1 MEENRY
7 LDEEKYQQS
16 VKKLKKAGK
25 IVLIIGICM
34 LVIGLILLILGFV
47 GFGKAGFDMASQ
59 PDMDPDAAAQGILG
73 GFGLFA
79 AGGILDTTGLFV
91 TGIGA
96 ILLITAHR
104 REIAAFAAEQVMPVA
119 KETIEEITPAVSN
132 AVEEIGKGIRN
143 GLNDSEKQ
151 D

>member
-7 LDEEKYQQS
+7 LDEEKYQQNAQ
-16 VKKLKKAGK
+16 KLKKIGK

-34 LVIGLILLILGFV
+34 LAVGFILLVIGFI
-47 GFGKAGFDMASQ
+47 GFGKTGFDMASQ

-73 GFGLFA
+73 GFGMFA
-79 AGGILDTTGLFV
+79 AGGFLDTTGLFV

-96 ILLITAHR
+96 ILLFTAHR
-104 REIAAFAAEQVMPVA
+104 REIAAFTTQQVMPVA
-119 KETIEEITPAVSN
+119 KETIEEITPTVAD

-143 GLNDSEKQ
+143 GLNDSGDQ
-151 D
+151 N